1 MENKDHF
8 KKLENMYFSGPI
20 NKFYDPRIKISE
32 GSAEISVSVKE
43 DFFHAAKAVHG
54 SVYFKSLD
62 DSAFFAANSIV
73 EDVFVLTVNFNVYIT
88 RPISQGEIIAHGKL
102 VHKSKRFFIAESFLL
117 DSEGREIARGS
128 GSFMKSKIPLDYKIG
143 YK

>member
-20 NKFYDPRIKISE
+20 NKFYNPTIKINK
-32 GSAEISVSVKE
+32 GRARISVTVKE
-43 DFFHAAKAVHG
+43 DFFHAANAVHG

-62 DSAFFAANSIV
+62 DSACFAANSLV
-73 EDVFVLTVNFNVYIT
+73 EDVCVLTVNFNVYIT
-88 RPISQGEIIAHGKL
+88 HPVSKGEIIAHGKL
-102 VHKSKRFFIAESFLL
+102 IHRSSRFFIAESFLL

-128 GSFMKSKIPLDYKIG
+128 GAFMKSKIPLNAKIG
-143 YK
+143 YR